1 VQASGFSLEE
11 CDPKNMDRLW
21 LQGGFPRAYLAR
33 PEAAWRW
40 LDSFSQTLLERDIPQ
55 LGIRIPAETLRRFWL
70 MLSHYHGQTWN
81 AAEIGRSISCGPG
94 ATNHYRDL
102 LAGSYMIRVLPP
114 WFENLKKRQVK
125 SPKIYLRD
133 SGLLHR
139 FLGVESMS
147 DLRSHPRYGA
157 SWEGFALEQILIR
170 FGDRDAYFWAT
181 QRGAEL
187 DLLLLRKGKRWGFE
201 FKCTDAPS
209 VSRAM
214 HVALEDLGLEHLW
227 VVYPG
232 QDVFPMHPK
241 ITALPLSKLNEQEG
255 LPLKLAG
262 MIG

>member
-1 VQASGFSLEE
+1 M
-11 CDPKNMDRLW
+11 C
-21 LQGGFPRAYLAR
+21 LQQ
-33 PEAAWRW
+33 WW
-40 LDSFSQTLLERDIPQ
+40 
-55 LGIRIPAETLRRFWL
+55 
-70 MLSHYHGQTWN
+70 M
-81 AAEIGRSISCGPG
+81 EIGCILTVSLKPLI
-94 ATNHYRDL
+94 L
-102 LAGSYMIRVLPP
+102 IR

-201 FKCTDAPS
+201 FKCTDAPA

-214 HVALEDLGLEHLW
+214 HVALDDLGLEHLW

-232 QDVFPMHPK
+232 RDIFPMHPK
-241 ITALPLSKLNEQEG
+241 ITALPLSMLGELKG
-255 LPLKLAG
+255 FPLES
-262 MIG
+262 METIG